1 MAESVVQKMFILI
14 VSENYEVLHK
24 VLADKGFKCLKVSM
38 NTDEK
43 VVSKN
48 NIILANPLNVCM
60 DSMKNIAFDR
70 VIIDEAQRVPEIIS
84 LLSII
89 KCTKK
94 LYLIGNPNL
103 PRSEMKSPLSK
114 KNSI

>member
-1 MAESVVQKMFILI
+1 MS
-14 VSENYEVLHK
+14 
-24 VLADKGFKCLKVSM
+24 DKGFKCLKVSM

-48 NIILANPLNVCM
+48 NLILASPLNVCM
-60 DSMKNIAFDR
+60 ESMRNIAFDR

-84 LLSII
+84 LLSTI

-94 LYLIGNPNL
+94 LYLIGDPNL

>member
-1 MAESVVQKMFILI
+1 MR
-14 VSENYEVLHK
+14 
-24 VLADKGFKCLKVSM
+24 
-38 NTDEK
+38 
-43 VVSKN
+43 
-48 NIILANPLNVCM
+48 
-60 DSMKNIAFDR
+60 NIAFDR

-84 LLSII
+84 LLSTI

-94 LYLIGNPNL
+94 LYLIGDPSL